1 MFSMYRMDS
10 YVLAEMFKYLY
21 LLFADEEDLVL
32 DMEQFVFTTEAHL
45 LPISLTK
52 SVKRPTGPSLVPL
65 NTVKPP
71 KEPGAKEEVMDSDG
85 LHLLV
90 CPRVTHSLLDSF
102 LKMVMKQCSSS
113 RFHSALFGSS
123 LLTGL
128 VNPSLFS
135 HHVVYH
141 QQTQL
146 TGAISNIAEY

>member
-1 MFSMYRMDS
+1 MSECCSIYRMDS

-32 DMEQFVFTTEAHL
+32 DMDQFVFTTEAHL

-52 SVKRPTGPSLVPL
+52 SVKRSTASVPHSTL
-65 NTVKPP
+65 TVKPP
-71 KEPGAKEEVMDSDG
+71 KESGAKEEIKESDG

-90 CPRVTHSLLDSF
+90 CPRVTLMHSSLDSF

-123 LLTGL
+123 LSFGL
-128 VNPSLFS
+128 VNPLLSS
-135 HHVVYH
+135 SCSRVYL
-141 QQTQL
+141 QE
-146 TGAISNIAEY
+146 A